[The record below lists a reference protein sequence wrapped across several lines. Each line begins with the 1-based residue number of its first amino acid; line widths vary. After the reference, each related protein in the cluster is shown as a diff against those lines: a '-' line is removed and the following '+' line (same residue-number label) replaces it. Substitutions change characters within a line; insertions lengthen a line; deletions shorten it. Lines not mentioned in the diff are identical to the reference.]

1 MTAMTK
7 PKFTY
12 DEAGNE
18 IEVTIPAAEY
28 KALLEELED
37 SENQRLYDEAKQEDT
52 DERISLSQMKE
63 HLGICSEMNSANA
76 RAGTS
81 PAPYENHCL

>member
-7 PKFTY
+7 PKITY

-37 SENQRLYDEAKQEDT
+37 SEDQRLYDEAKREDT
-52 DERISLSQMKE
+52 GERISLAEMKKR
-63 HLGICSEMNSANA
+63 LG
-76 RAGTS
+76 
-81 PAPYENHCL
+81 LQ